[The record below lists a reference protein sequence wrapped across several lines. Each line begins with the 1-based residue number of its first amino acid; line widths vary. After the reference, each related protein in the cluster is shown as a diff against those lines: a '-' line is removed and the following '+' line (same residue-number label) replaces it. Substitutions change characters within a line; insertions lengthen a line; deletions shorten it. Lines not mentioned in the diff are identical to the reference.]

1 MHAKIRTHVEYL
13 FQPAPHSPRAV
24 ELKEE
29 MIAGLIDK
37 YDDLLRQGETEE
49 AAYGIAIAGIGD
61 IDELIQGLREQ
72 ELWSPAGIQA
82 QRQKSA
88 LLVSV
93 AVGLFIASL
102 IFPTILGYFS
112 RLLHTQ
118 FFSVIGFSLMI
129 LCIATGV
136 GLLVYN
142 QRSKPRYIRADESMV
157 EDFKE
162 WKVSKENR
170 AALSNT
176 IQSIIY
182 IGSVP
187 LYLFLGIFLGMWHPG
202 WLIFLLAPLLG
213 QIVRLVFIYK
223 EAE

>member
-1 MHAKIRTHVEYL
+1 MQAKIRDHVEYL
-13 FQPAPHSPRAV
+13 FQSAPRTPRAV

-29 MIAGLIDK
+29 LIANLIDK
-37 YDDLLRQGETEE
+37 YEDLLRQGETEE

-61 IDELIQGLREQ
+61 IDELVQGLREQ
-72 ELWSPAGIQA
+72 EVWNPAGIQA
-82 QRQKSA
+82 QRQRSA
-88 LLVSV
+88 LLVAV

-112 RLLHTQ
+112 SLFGTR
-118 FFSVIGFSLMI
+118 FFSMIGFSLMI

-142 QRSKPRYIRADESMV
+142 QRSKPRYVKMEETIV

-162 WKVSKENR
+162 WKINKENR

-187 LYLFLGIFLGMWHPG
+187 LYLFIGIFLGMWHPG

-223 EAE
+223 EGE